1 MNKAN
6 LEKFKMSKAQMNKVN
21 GGMRCAITDR
31 EFGGTIFMDF
41 EVWHKI
47 FYVEYCSFCS
57 IPMLHKKFDVG
68 SVKIFITL

>member
-31 EFGGTIFMDF
+31 ELGGTIFMDF
-41 EVWHKI
+41 EVADGI
-47 FYVEYCSFCS
+47 
-57 IPMLHKKFDVG
+57 
-68 SVKIFITL
+68 SVRF